1 MYKVGKSNIAAELL
15 TEINLPNLVGDES
28 VNPTTHRI
36 TMEYDRKGH
45 GILICITLLADG
57 TNSNYFMSLSP
68 VTFGDSEV
76 QRYAFFPESYPE
88 ECGVY
93 SLWFYA
99 ANDPDYRDLLVGCKD
114 GYIRKFDPSKKSDDI
129 GGVTDELINS
139 YINLGPFALAS
150 DGKEG
155 AIHSMQLTS
164 AGAAGAGGTEADS
177 NDIGYKV
184 FIGRTAAEATE
195 KAKANT
201 APRVSGTF
209 TAPGNP
215 RGQKKKQKIRGAF
228 AVIRLENITADETMS
243 FDQLIVNVSEKGRSK

>member
-1 MYKVGKSNIAAELL
+1 MG
-15 TEINLPNLVGDES
+15 
-28 VNPTTHRI
+28 
-36 TMEYDRKGH
+36 YDRKRH
-45 GILICITLLADG
+45 GIVICITLLADG

-93 SLWFYA
+93 SIWFYA
-99 ANDPDYRDLLVGCKD
+99 ANNPTYRDLLLGCKD
-114 GYIRKFDPSKKSDDI
+114 GYIRKFDSSDNSDDI
-129 GGVTDELINS
+129 GGATDELINS
-139 YINLGPFALAS
+139 YITLGPFALAS

-155 AIHSMQLTS
+155 AIHSMKLTS
-164 AGAAGAGGTEADS
+164 AGASGAGGTEADS

-215 RGQKKKQKIRGAF
+215 RGQVKKQKIRGAF
-228 AVIRLENITADETMS
+228 AVIRLENNTLDETMS
-243 FDQLIVNVSEKGRSK
+243 FDQLIVNVSGKGRDK